1 MVTIEDIMNSGLGLN
16 AYISL
21 LYVDA
26 NSQYVAPEDQYRVNE
41 NLKKIIVGP
50 DNASE

>member
-16 AYISL
+16 AYIAL
-21 LYVDA
+21 PYVDT
-26 NSQYVAPEDQYRVNE
+26 NSQYDAPEDQYRVNE
-41 NLKKIIVGP
+41 NLKKIVVGL